1 MPKQRKQAE
10 DLIIKF
16 IDKIAPGGDNKELY
30 VKMFASMNDLQ
41 FDKFMQDLASGEKFL
56 TVIAPNLGKTNIT
69 VENNL
74 KVADELGH
82 DFFQRLWIGPKNDQP
97 AYLTPVKYLVM
108 DLPLRRQSQH
118 VTKKISVPENNRT
131 VDHLTGQ
138 PTGVSKGAK
147 ISYPELQV
155 LAGMELDQSLLEL
168 IKYRAG
174 DRGGYN
180 AMNAMILR
188 YGTANIKTLSQHST
202 GVESTKSLKT
212 LLTAMHLKNSL

>member
-10 DLIIKF
+10 DLILKF

-30 VKMFASMNDLQ
+30 VKMFASMNDHD
-41 FDKFMQDLASGEKFL
+41 FDKYMQDLASGEKFL
-56 TVIAPNLGKTNIT
+56 TVITPNLGKTDIT

-74 KVADELGH
+74 KVAAELNH

-97 AYLTPVKYLVM
+97 AYLTPVKFLVM

-138 PTGVSKGAK
+138 PTGASKGAK

-174 DRGGYN
+174 DKGGYN

-188 YGTANIKTLSQHST
+188 YGTANIKTLSQYST

>member
-1 MPKQRKQAE
+1 MAKQRKQAQ
-10 DLIIKF
+10 DFILKY
-16 IDKIAPGGDNKELY
+16 IDKIAPGGDNKKLY
-30 VKMFASMNDLQ
+30 VDMFEAMNDHD
-41 FDKFMQDLASGEKFL
+41 FDVFMQDLASGKKFL
-56 TVIAPNLGKTNIT
+56 VVIAPNLGKTDIT

-74 KVADELGH
+74 KVAAELGH
-82 DFFQRLWIGPKNDQP
+82 DFFQRLWIGPKNNQP

-108 DLPLRRQSQH
+108 DLPVRRQSQNLI
-118 VTKKISVPENNRT
+118 KKISVPDNNRT

-138 PTGVSKGAK
+138 PTGASKGAK

-168 IKYRAG
+168 IKFRAG

-188 YGTANIKTLSQHST
+188 YGTANIKALSQYST